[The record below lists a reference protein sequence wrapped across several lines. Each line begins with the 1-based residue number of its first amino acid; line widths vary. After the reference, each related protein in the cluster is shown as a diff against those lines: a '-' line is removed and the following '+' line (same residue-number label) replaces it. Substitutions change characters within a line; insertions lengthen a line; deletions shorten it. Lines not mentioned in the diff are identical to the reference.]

1 MAEPRV
7 RPAVGFTM
15 FQSDTG
21 SVLTQERMYGKV
33 IEMVMPVPESQYRDI
48 PTSLGATRFRQTIDL
63 GTMSGSII
71 EYTFEPERLFDDG
84 LYHFETRVALK
95 GGPDA
100 PNTEVSR
107 RARLIAHMNFPDFG
121 THSVEAGTPTPIVT
135 TLQLEEIWLKPV
147 GSTST
152 FSGDTPTSDD
162 LVRINP
168 GLNIY
173 WCNGRDVLAGRRAI
187 LKGTG

>member
-21 SVLTQERMYGKV
+21 SVLTQERMYGK
-33 IEMVMPVPESQYRDI
+33 IEQLVMPEPESEYREI
-48 PTSLGATRFRQTIDL
+48 RTAMGRTRFRQTWDL
-63 GTMSGSII
+63 GTLSSDIT
-71 EYTFEPERLFDDG
+71 EWTFEPERLVDDG
-84 LYHFETRVALK
+84 LYHFETIVVLK
-95 GGPDA
+95 GGADA

-107 RARLIAHMNFPDFG
+107 RARLVAHMNFPNFG
-121 THSVEAGTPTPIVT
+121 THSVEAGSPTNIGI
-135 TLQLEEIWLKPV
+135 TLMLEEIWLKPV

-162 LVRINP
+162 LIRINP
-168 GLNIY
+168 GLLIY
-173 WCNGRDVLAGRRAI
+173 WCNGRDVNTSRRTI
-187 LKGTG
+187 LKGE